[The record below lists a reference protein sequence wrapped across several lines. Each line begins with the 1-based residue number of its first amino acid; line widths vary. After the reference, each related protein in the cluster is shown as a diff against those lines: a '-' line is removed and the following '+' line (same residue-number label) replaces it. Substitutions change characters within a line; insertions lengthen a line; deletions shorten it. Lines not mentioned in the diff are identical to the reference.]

1 MRVGTDAF
9 LRVFR
14 LRHTGAC
21 DRVNRSA
28 SFVYRLPMRF
38 MLLLFVLPLRLMAQ
52 PGAPALSFVLVE
64 NEHGRPLRGPSAED
78 GMMMELLRGQGKHP
92 WLVRQQFKVSAAYPY
107 GPEKPGDAV
116 QWTMGGAPLQL
127 GGRGYLQFELS
138 DCYCVDQQV
147 LVQRDAEVM
156 RISVPNDPRER
167 QPLVEAVQRR
177 SGDYASPEVFRFRP
191 GTFTFAELAGEQV
204 FDALEARLAKRS
216 KEQREDRY
224 DDEQRALAAAAKQ
237 AERNRRKAPAPLPLS
252 PLTVPHPVQ
261 PAELNV
267 VVVPGVEQVRITRV
281 NADSVWLRLTGR
293 VMLDGD
299 CASNRPLFGIEL
311 RTDSGWV
318 ERVPMQHAQMDCGMP
333 WADWRDD
340 EVMLPPL
347 RWWTGANQPA
357 ATRELKPGTYR
368 AVLMGANREHT
379 WTEAF
384 EVR

>member
-52 PGAPALSFVLVE
+52 PGAPALAFVLVE

-147 LVQRDAEVM
+147 VVQRDAEVM
-156 RISVPNDPRER
+156 RISVPNDPHER
-167 QPLVEAVQRR
+167 
-177 SGDYASPEVFRFRP
+177 
-191 GTFTFAELAGEQV
+191 
-204 FDALEARLAKRS
+204 
-216 KEQREDRY
+216 
-224 DDEQRALAAAAKQ
+224 
-237 AERNRRKAPAPLPLS
+237 
-252 PLTVPHPVQ
+252 
-261 PAELNV
+261 
-267 VVVPGVEQVRITRV
+267 
-281 NADSVWLRLTGR
+281 
-293 VMLDGD
+293 
-299 CASNRPLFGIEL
+299 
-311 RTDSGWV
+311 
-318 ERVPMQHAQMDCGMP
+318 
-333 WADWRDD
+333 
-340 EVMLPPL
+340 
-347 RWWTGANQPA
+347 
-357 ATRELKPGTYR
+357 
-368 AVLMGANREHT
+368 
-379 WTEAF
+379 
-384 EVR
+384 